1 MSHSV
6 PGWRI
11 LHLRTN
17 SPDDKNKHAPLCQL
31 DVGLFA
37 GILLC
42 CSCELFS
49 YDQLTDVNAVAQKVR
64 DHLFSMSYCS
74 IGVSETHRHVMWINV
89 RVGIC
94 KLCSNHNINNK
105 AFVKACRVMSSLL
118 HMLVCASLLHIRAH
132 GVFPS
137 VAMTTFTCA
146 WIMRLF
152 PITRVRTYVKLLLPF
167 TCNFHY
173 SLRVVVNFSTAIIH
187 IPHYTATQ
195 KEQVCLQAAVLIYLH
210 LMRNDFVW
218 QYSTLFDAI

>member
-1 MSHSV
+1 
-6 PGWRI
+6 
-11 LHLRTN
+11 
-17 SPDDKNKHAPLCQL
+17 
-31 DVGLFA
+31 
-37 GILLC
+37 
-42 CSCELFS
+42 
-49 YDQLTDVNAVAQKVR
+49 
-64 DHLFSMSYCS
+64 
-74 IGVSETHRHVMWINV
+74 
-89 RVGIC
+89 
-94 KLCSNHNINNK
+94 
-105 AFVKACRVMSSLL
+105 MSSLL

-187 IPHYTATQ
+187 IPHCTATQ

-218 QYSTLFDAI
+218 QYSTLFGAIEMWWNLFAYTLPLRSRRFWMRVRNRDWWQRVVFSPGMRCFLPLHQSFLICILLQVRVPSFMYITGVCALWSERQYCD